1 MTESRSTRILFSRRS
16 VLGMLG
22 TAGVVAA
29 VPGCGS
35 SLGGGGDAGGG
46 GQGGAVKV
54 GLVIPQAGV
63 YAPLGVDMQRGWEL
77 YLNQHDGRLGDREVT
92 TVVADEGEGPESGV
106 PAVQRVLQRDRVDVV
121 VGIVNSAVALGAV
134 DAVTS
139 AGKLLVVSNAGAG
152 ALTGENR
159 NPLTWRTSFANA
171 QVSSALG
178 DHLAGQNLPGGVYL
192 IAPDYAAGE
201 EALGGFREAFE
212 AGGGRIAGEART
224 PFGTTQDFQPFLAGI
239 RSSGAAATF
248 CFYAGGEAVSFVQQY
263 DSFGLKQTI
272 PLFGSGF
279 LTEGGVLDA
288 QGAAATGVQ
297 TSLHYTTELDNPA
310 NTAFIDSY
318 TAANGAAP
326 TVYSV
331 QTYDAAAVLDR
342 AIGQAGDVAGTAL
355 SEAMGSLGTIEDSPR
370 GPWTFDGQNPR
381 QTYYLREVRR
391 QGQGYVNAVVADL
404 GEFAQPA

>member
-1 MTESRSTRILFSRRS
+1 MTESGRVLNRRS
-16 VLGMLG
+16 MLG
-22 TAGVVAA
+22 LLGATGVVAA
-29 VPGCGS
+29 TAGCGS
-35 SLGGGGDAGGG
+35 SLGGGGGTGG
-46 GQGGAVKV
+46 GQGGPVKL

-63 YAPLGVDMQRGWEL
+63 YAPLGVDMQRGWQL
-77 YLNQHDGRLGDREVT
+77 YLDQHGGMLGGRRAE
-92 TVVADEGEGPESGV
+92 TVIADEGEGPQTGV

-134 DAVTS
+134 DLVRN
-139 AGKLLVVSNAGAG
+139 AGKLLVVTNAGAG
-152 ALTGENR
+152 ALTGADR
-159 NPLTWRTSFANA
+159 NPLTWRTSFTNA

-178 DHLAGQNLPGGVYL
+178 AHLAQQGLPGGVYL

-201 EALGGFREAFE
+201 EALGGFRQAFE
-212 AGGGRIAGEART
+212 AGGGHVAGEART

-263 DSFGLKQTI
+263 DGFGLKQTI
-272 PLFGSGF
+272 PLYGSGF

-288 QGAAATGVQ
+288 QGAAASGVQ
-297 TSLHYTTELDNPA
+297 TSLHYTTELDNRA
-310 NTAFIDSY
+310 NTAFIDAY
-318 TAANGAAP
+318 TTAHGEAP

-342 AIGQAGDVAGTAL
+342 AIGQAGGAGGQAL

-370 GPWTFDGQNPR
+370 GPWRFDGHNPR
-381 QTYYLREVRR
+381 QTFYLREVRQ
-391 QGQGYVNAVVADL
+391 QGQGYVNAVVRDL
-404 GEFAQPA
+404 GEFSQPA